1 MKVVLRV
8 AARILVAVLVGCA
21 TPETQPSAAVTS
33 LVPNVQRWFR
43 VNWTAEPERD
53 GERRLRGYVESALGE
68 PANKVQLLALAL
80 DASGNVVGQ
89 RLQWVPEVIPP
100 FGRVYFE
107 IPKMPPAAQYRVTV
121 WAYDRIKGGGG
132 AGLPAL
138 RVASY
143 RPTVVRNVSAFLR
156 STLSSTSSP

>member
-8 AARILVAVLVGCA
+8 AAGILVAVLVGCA

-121 WAYDRIKGGGG
+121 
-132 AGLPAL
+132 
-138 RVASY
+138 
-143 RPTVVRNVSAFLR
+143 
-156 STLSSTSSP
+156 